1 MSDQRTE
8 PEVQWPKLDKP
19 VFITRDFLLCIQ
31 TNGKACEPK
40 RITNASLEVLVNG
53 CLYLVTEDG
62 YGLRRGQVLSRNLKL
77 TKRIGGSCDDPATHC
92 FIRYDGVNDARR
104 SLGRLDGTYRQVEI
118 PKIAEWRERLEWMLR
133 ASWTLKEQS
142 DAENFFVWEA
152 GQLVAKHA
160 GVIDESKRSA
170 QARTRKAG
178 LRRDRTDR
186 RNTGMIPLL
195 CFAADASL
203 YRRMQ
208 AVRGIGRRIE
218 WRAVV
223 LESYIDQLRA
233 KCCEVE
239 RGVQYHLSESS
250 IFGENRI
257 PNKIREC
264 ATRMREYVATLRR
277 IHARPFSRSLTHAA
291 ADLELA
297 ATHMIRGA
305 DTRDVVSMEQAAA
318 FFRRVYRSMR
328 MLELHWRLEEVLV
341 VVAQA
346 HHRNRLL
353 TPTELDMC
361 GSELSDIHQAFTS
374 KDSFTN
380 EPFEH
385 GFQTRVLPHVV
396 AHIHLAHNALLQT
409 TLHDGVVHLGDVY
422 DNLKEACSPF

>member
-31 TNGKACEPK
+31 TDGKISEPEH
-40 RITNASLEVLVNG
+40 ITNSTLEVLVNG

-62 YGLRRGQVLSRNLKL
+62 HRLRRGQVLSRNLKL
-77 TKRIGGSCDDPATHC
+77 TKKIGGSYDDPSTHC

-104 SLGRLDGTYRQVEI
+104 ALGRLDGTYRKVEI
-118 PKIAEWRERLEWMLR
+118 PQITEWRKKLEWMLR
-133 ASWTLKEQS
+133 ASWTLTERS
-142 DAENFFVWEA
+142 EAENVFGWEA
-152 GQLVAKHA
+152 GQLVAKHDQ
-160 GVIDESKRSA
+160 VIDENKRSA
-170 QARTRKAG
+170 NERTRKAG
-178 LRRDRTDR
+178 LRRDRIDR

-195 CFAADASL
+195 CFAADKFL
-203 YRRMQ
+203 ERRLQ

-223 LESYIDQLRA
+223 LEYYIDQLRT
-233 KCCEVE
+233 KCREVE
-239 RGVQYHLSESS
+239 RGVHYHLRENGVFSES
-250 IFGENRI
+250 GI
-257 PNKIREC
+257 PSKIREC

-318 FFRRVYRSMR
+318 IFRRVYRSMR

-346 HHRNRLL
+346 HHGNRSL
-353 TPTELDMC
+353 TLVELNNI

-380 EPFEH
+380 EPFEY

-409 TLHDGVVHLGDVY
+409 TLHDGVVHLGDMY